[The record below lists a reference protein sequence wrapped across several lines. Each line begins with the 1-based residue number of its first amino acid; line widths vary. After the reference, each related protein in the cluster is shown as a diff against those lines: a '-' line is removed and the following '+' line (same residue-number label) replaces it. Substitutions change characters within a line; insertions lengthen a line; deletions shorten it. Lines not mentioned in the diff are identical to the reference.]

1 MQIRDFYKELKKKF
15 DLSINIKL
23 LPEPPRTM
31 LMESTRQE
39 YKKTVAQAVVAQL
52 EPKFRVMNFQATQ
65 ARNEKSRREAL
76 EQQFQT
82 YKLETAQKDQLRQ
95 YEIKAVER
103 RSLQLEK
110 TLELSQ
116 QEIGELREQ
125 LAEKESEGKKIAD
138 IPAYEILQ
146 KIGLPLKEAKP
157 GVFVYFN
164 KKNGKHLVAIDNQL
178 QDANGKILSRN
189 AIETVGLIRKAQN
202 LTVPDKHQ
210 ENLECGKML
219 VRLFGEER
227 GQAATLYGYREMH
240 CEDIKNYKHD
250 LEKAELDKLRQREQ
264 PRENNRQSSHE
275 ANQNSRANASDKN
288 KDRDYGLSR

>member
-1 MQIRDFYKELKKKF
+1 
-15 DLSINIKL
+15 
-23 LPEPPRTM
+23 
-31 LMESTRQE
+31 
-39 YKKTVAQAVVAQL
+39 
-52 EPKFRVMNFQATQ
+52 
-65 ARNEKSRREAL
+65 
-76 EQQFQT
+76 
-82 YKLETAQKDQLRQ
+82 
-95 YEIKAVER
+95 
-103 RSLQLEK
+103 
-110 TLELSQ
+110 
-116 QEIGELREQ
+116 
-125 LAEKESEGKKIAD
+125 
-138 IPAYEILQ
+138 
-146 KIGLPLKEAKP
+146 LPLKEAKP
-157 GVFVYFN
+157 SVFVYFN